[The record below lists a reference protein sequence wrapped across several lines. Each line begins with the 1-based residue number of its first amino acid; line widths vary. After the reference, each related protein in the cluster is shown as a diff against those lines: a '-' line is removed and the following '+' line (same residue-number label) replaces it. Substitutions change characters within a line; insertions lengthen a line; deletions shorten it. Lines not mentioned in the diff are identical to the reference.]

1 MATQA
6 ERAAKLQATIDAQ
19 AKRLAELK
27 AKKAKIDAQGRSKEK
42 AVVRKMETRRL
53 VLLGA
58 YLKLRMDDS
67 QEVHAKTMKGLDGF
81 LKRPDERALFGLA
94 VPDSSES

>member
-1 MATQA
+1 MATQTA
-6 ERAAKLQATIDAQ
+6 RAAKLQATIEAQ

-27 AKKAKIDAQGRSKEK
+27 AKKVKIDAKGRSKEK
-42 AVVRKMETRRL
+42 AVARKLENRRL
-53 VLLGA
+53 ILMGA
-58 YLKLRMDDS
+58 YLKHRMDDS
-67 QEVHAKTMKGLDGF
+67 QEVHAQTMKGLDGF